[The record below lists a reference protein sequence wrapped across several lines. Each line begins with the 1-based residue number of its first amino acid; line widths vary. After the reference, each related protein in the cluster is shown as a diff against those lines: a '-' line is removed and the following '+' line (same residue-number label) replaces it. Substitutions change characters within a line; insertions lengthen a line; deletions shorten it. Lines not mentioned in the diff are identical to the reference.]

1 MDPIIIN
8 IILVAVLVVIVGL
21 AALYIYKSKKA
32 GAVCIG
38 CPYAKQ
44 CGKKSSGC
52 SCNENK
58 NNSGGSCC
66 H

>member
-1 MDPIIIN
+1 MNPTLTN
-8 IILVAVLVVIVGL
+8 LILVVVLVVIVGL

-44 CGKKSSGC
+44 CGKKSSSCGC
-52 SCNENK
+52 GNNNK
-58 NNSGGSCC
+58 GGGGGCC

>member
-38 CPYAKQ
+38 CPYAKG
-44 CGKKSSGC
+44 CGGNCGGCGQTKADKMSEKK
-52 SCNENK
+52 
-58 NNSGGSCC
+58 
-66 H
+66 